1 MSETAKRAREA
12 LKSKAKRLAG
22 AQAEKVDA
30 SSFTPAP
37 PMNADVKTGMRP
49 ISPRAFKKG
58 GKVAGGVAKVRADR
72 VQRKAGGKVEAK
84 KEEKQEAKD
93 YAIAK
98 MNRNLKEANQE
109 RSGTKLVGALKSGGR
124 AKKEGGGGAG
134 MREKIKGFLKGIN
147 PGDAAKQR
155 EQMKDVGSS
164 TTDRPED
171 RAEMDALMKKTSE
184 GMKKG
189 GRTKK
194 QAGGAMADPR
204 VIAAANM
211 ATASPTT
218 GALNPVPQAAL
229 TVGPGMGRGRF
240 SPMKKGGK
248 AEHPDEAMDK
258 ALIKKMVK
266 AEARTEK
273 KDGGSRAA
281 RKDGGRA
288 KKGKTNINIV
298 IATGKGKDEQAQRP
312 MGGVPAPMTPPPG
325 AMPPPPGPMAGPP
338 PGAPPMPPP
347 GPMARKTGGRTYPKM
362 RFGAGSG
369 EGRLEKIEK
378 YGANA
383 LK

>member
-22 AQAEKVDA
+22 AQSEKVDA

-49 ISPRAFKKG
+49 VSPRAFKKG
-58 GKVAGGVAKVRADR
+58 GKVVGAAAKARADR
-72 VQRKAGGKVEAK
+72 VQRKAGGKVESR
-84 KEEKQEAKD
+84 KEEKAEAKD

-98 MNRNLKEANQE
+98 MNRNQKEANQE
-109 RSGTKLVGALKSGGR
+109 RQGVKLVGALKTGGR
-124 AKKEGGGGAG
+124 AKKQAGGGSG
-134 MREKIKGFLKGIN
+134 MREKIKGFLKTVS
-147 PGDAAKQR
+147 PSDAEKQR
-155 EQMKDVGSS
+155 EQMKDVGS
-164 TTDRPED
+164 TVTDKPED
-171 RAEMDALMKKTSE
+171 RAQMDALMKKTNE

-189 GRTKK
+189 GRAKK
-194 QAGGAMADPR
+194 QMGGAMADPR

-218 GALNPVPQAAL
+218 GAVNPVPQAAL

-273 KDGGSRAA
+273 KDGGVRAA

-298 IATGKGKDEQAQRP
+298 IATGKGQDEQPQRP
-312 MGGVPAPMTPPPG
+312 MGGVPAPMMPPPG
-325 AMPPPPGPMAGPP
+325 PMGPPPGPMAGPP
-338 PGAPPMPPP
+338 PGGPPMPPP
-347 GPMARKTGGRTYPKM
+347 GAMPRKTGGRAYPKM

-383 LK
+383 RK